1 MVNIEHFNKGWLGGK
16 ESLKISSPYG
26 MRIHPVSKERKMHWG
41 IDISVP
47 DGTPIYP
54 PVKGVWGGSQIQMGI
69 DGKSTG
75 AGLYGWMICED
86 DNGEKY
92 QIIFMHLSEL
102 NPFLMKGSKLNPEWD
117 NGESISLIGYTGGRP
132 GHKWA
137 GSSTGPHLH
146 LEIHINVG
154 DGFSYT
160 GSAGHAI
167 NPIDFLDDVLIDVKG
182 NPINVNPNSNNKPPE
197 SDKPTEIV
205 KSSEIDNAATE
216 WENKKKYEYD
226 EKYVNGIW
234 QIVKVL
240 IDSSVENKQVYDS
253 SISTMT
259 GSLINFFNKVCQR
272 PMVEFFGD
280 TIGSQYYFFVRRP
293 PFDSV
298 GFRKS
303 KIGYEI
309 GMNEVIRYSMT
320 KNNNNIYSWY
330 QFIPQAEL
338 LVSPQL
344 QQYVPAVFF
353 KEYAELWGSKPLV
366 VQSNYYNYAYSGKNN
381 KDGGSSNEIIKN
393 ALLDF
398 KYIIECN
405 AYNPFI
411 FNASVTLVGIKRI
424 KRGTFVKFNN
434 KKFYVEAVSHR
445 VDFQGNMTTELS
457 LSHGMEIDYVE
468 EKTLPNGDKISYFNI
483 IDFDDFDKK
492 IENVKFNDWNNILMN
507 WKVNYDTF
515 GFFLRLVE
523 NVSYFRN
530 EKDLWE

>member
-1 MVNIEHFNKGWLGGK
+1 MANIKHFNKGWLGGK

-26 MRIHPVSKERKMHWG
+26 MRTHPISKEKKMHWG
-41 IDISVP
+41 IDINVP
-47 DGTPIYP
+47 SGTPIYAP
-54 PVKGVWGGSQIQMGI
+54 NDGVWCNYSVQK
-69 DGKSTG
+69 DKSGKVTG
-75 AGLYGWMICED
+75 AGLYGWMVFED
-86 DNGEKY
+86 ENGEKY
-92 QIIFMHLSEL
+92 QIVFMHLTR
-102 NPFLMKGSKLNPEWD
+102 KGNVTNRQNLIA
-117 NGESISLIGYTGGRP
+117 GQTIIGYTGGAKGDP
-132 GHKWA
+132 FA
-137 GSSTGPHLH
+137 GSSTGAHLH
-146 LEIHINVG
+146 LEIHTNVG
-154 DGFSYT
+154 NGFAYT
-160 GSAGHAI
+160 GASGHAI
-167 NPIDFLDDVLIDVKG
+167 NPIDYLDEDLTGANNSKVERNTNAIDVIK
-182 NPINVNPNSNNKPPE
+182 PI
-197 SDKPTEIV
+197 EIED
-205 KSSEIDNAATE
+205 SATE
-216 WENKKKYEYD
+216 WESVKEEREFD

-253 SISTMT
+253 TISTMT
-259 GSLINFFNKVCQR
+259 GSLINFFNKVCQK

-381 KDGGSSNEIIKN
+381 KNGGSSNEIIKN

-405 AYNPFI
+405 AYNPFV
-411 FNASVTLVGIKRI
+411 FNASVTLVGIRRI
-424 KRGTFVKFNN
+424 KRGTFVLFNN
-434 KKFYVEAVSHR
+434 KKFYVDSVSHR

-483 IDFDDFDKK
+483 IDFGDFEKR
-492 IENVKFNDWNNILMN
+492 ISNVKFSEWSELLMN

-523 NVSYFRN
+523 NVRN
-530 EKDLWE
+530 IVYDI